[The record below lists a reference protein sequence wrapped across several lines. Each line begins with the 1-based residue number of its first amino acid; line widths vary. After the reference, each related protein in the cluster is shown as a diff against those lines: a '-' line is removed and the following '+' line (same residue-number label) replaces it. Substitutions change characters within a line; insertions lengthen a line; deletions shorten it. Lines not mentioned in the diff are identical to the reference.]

1 MASHEMFLAMIL
13 KNAQR
18 AEAKGIVLTVDQ
30 NTPRID
36 MLLLDGSSQPLTSP
50 PADVVLKMIEVL
62 EKGQTTF
69 RSSVFIIEIHTVQVQ
84 RGATSTHAHISAWKT
99 THVDEQDDDY

>member
-18 AEAKGIVLTVDQ
+18 AEAKGIVLTVDEKG
-30 NTPRID
+30 PRID
-36 MLLLDGSSQPLTSP
+36 MLLLDGSSRPVTSP
-50 PADVVLKMIEVL
+50 PADVVLKMIETL
-62 EKGQTTF
+62 EKGQTSV
-69 RSSVFIIEIHTVQVQ
+69 RSSIFIVDIDEVQVQ
-84 RGATSTHAHISAWKT
+84 RGATSTHAHITHWKT